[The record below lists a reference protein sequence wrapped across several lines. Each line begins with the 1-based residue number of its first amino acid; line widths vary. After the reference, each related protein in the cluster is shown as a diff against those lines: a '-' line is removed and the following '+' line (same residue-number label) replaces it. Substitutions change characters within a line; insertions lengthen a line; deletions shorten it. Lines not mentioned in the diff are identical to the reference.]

1 MLFITTLY
9 KWSVHYSDNQK
20 EIKLQQL
27 ETNRIK
33 KRGII
38 YYLNEGK
45 GIKRLMDSAYN
56 KSRISNQ
63 KNIHL

>member
-1 MLFITTLY
+1 MLFITNLY
-9 KWSVHYSDNQK
+9 KWSVHYNDNQK

-27 ETNRIK
+27 ETDRIK
-33 KRGII
+33 KAWD
-38 YYLNEGK
+38 YLYLNEGK

-63 KNIHL
+63 